1 MQALDLFPW
10 PTPPGA
16 SRPPQWN
23 GQNFEING
31 QTSRVLI
38 YQANDSHWSD
48 DLTSLHETE
57 AGCDHPIDMASR
69 QLAVDS
75 IRNLKRDGKVN
86 ILDVGCSSGFVLE
99 NLQTALPEANLIGAD
114 YLRGPLEGLAQ
125 RMPSLPLL
133 QFDLRQCPLPAACVD
148 GITCLNVL
156 EHIDDDAAAMHHLHR
171 ILKPKGV
178 LHLEVPAGPKL
189 FDIYDEHLLHHRRYR
204 LKELIQLAQQAGFQ
218 VKRATHLGFFV
229 YPAFWWVKQNNR
241 RKLTWPKIE
250 KTKLVVNQIRNSK
263 KNFFLDWTVRLEAIL
278 GRMINFPIGIR
289 CVVVLTKR

>member
-10 PTPPGA
+10 PIPPGEL
-16 SRPPQWN
+16 RPPRWN
-23 GQNFEING
+23 GQTFEIDG
-31 QTSRVLI
+31 RASRVLI
-38 YQANDSHWSD
+38 YQASDSHWSD

-57 AGCDHPIDMASR
+57 AGRDHPIDLASR
-69 QLAVDS
+69 QLAVSS
-75 IRNLKRDGKVN
+75 IRHLRSDGKVN

-99 NLQTALPEANLIGAD
+99 NLRTALPEANLIGAD

-156 EHIDDDAAAMHHLHR
+156 EHIDDDAAAMRHLYR

-229 YPAFWWVKQNNR
+229 YPAFWWVKQKNR

-250 KTKLVVNQIRNSK
+250 KTKLVVNQIRNSR